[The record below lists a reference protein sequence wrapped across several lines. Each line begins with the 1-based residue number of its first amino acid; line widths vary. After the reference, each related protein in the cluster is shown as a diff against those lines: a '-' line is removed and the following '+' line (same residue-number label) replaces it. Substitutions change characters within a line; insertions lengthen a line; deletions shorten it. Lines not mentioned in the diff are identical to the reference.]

1 MAARDRALINTA
13 ILDSGTS
20 GWYFKPGAP
29 VSRVNQAAGK
39 IRVGTAVGHAVESAA
54 SCELPLPDI
63 PTDLFDHIMPGFR
76 HNLLGIG
83 NLCDKDCRV
92 VFTKRSVVIYN
103 KTNKPFL
110 TGWREAD
117 RAKLW
122 RISLKPEL
130 NSLPTLPNDPEHNPQ
145 EEALLNDFSAY
156 DLPLVE
162 ALVIYFHAAA
172 GYPV

>member
-1 MAARDRALINTA
+1 M
-13 ILDSGTS
+13 
-20 GWYFKPGAP
+20 
-29 VSRVNQAAGK
+29 
-39 IRVGTAVGHAVESAA
+39 
-54 SCELPLPDI
+54 PDI
-63 PTDLFDHIMPGFR
+63 PPDLFGYIMPGFQ

-92 VFTKRSVVIYN
+92 VFTKCSVVIY
-103 KTNKPFL
+103 KKINKPFL

-117 RAKLW
+117 GAKLW

-130 NSLPTLPNDPEHNPQ
+130 NSLPTLPNDPKHDPQ
-145 EEALLNDFSAY
+145 EEATLDAFSAY

-172 GYPV
+172 G